1 MKLRELIETLT
12 IIRDETVAPDEDPDV
27 VIDEGTCDLELGSV
41 SLSHCAAARSHK
53 VEPDK
58 TPLVIVLRQAIF
70 KI

>member
-12 IIRDETVAPDEDPDV
+12 IIRDETMAPDEDPEV
-27 VIDEGTCDLELGSV
+27 IIDEGTCDFELGSV
-41 SLSHCAAARSHK
+41 SLSNRAVARSRK